1 MVGPDPFCYYLVRG
15 LELICRPGIDSL
27 CGSFRFMVRRKL
39 RPRNKCAGWLFLQ
52 DVWLRLCMSL
62 RLPRNPLF
70 MHSDA
75 AVFGRCLGNNAFLW
89 NFPVVGSHRK
99 TLTSVIN
106 KIDIRVISAL
116 LQTLEIIGRPIAK
129 KDCQHL
135 LRMVNNCNINFRSV
149 SKTNGQTYTL
159 WNSHNNLLTLWYKR
173 LTSRYSFCKPMIS
186 ELLMY
191 IIVKQRVC

>member
-27 CGSFRFMVRRKL
+27 CGSFRFMVRRIL

-52 DVWLRLCMSL
+52 DVWLRLCMSW
-62 RLPRNPLF
+62 RLPRNPMC
-70 MHSDA
+70 MHADS
-75 AVFGRCLGNNAFLW
+75 AVFQRCLGNNAFLW

-106 KIDIRVISAL
+106 KSDIRVISAL
-116 LQTLEIIGRPIAK
+116 LQTLETIELAK
-129 KDCQHL
+129 QDCQHL

-159 WNSHNNLLTLWYKR
+159 
-173 LTSRYSFCKPMIS
+173 
-186 ELLMY
+186 
-191 IIVKQRVC
+191 